1 MLTTEQKAKL
11 FASDP
16 MLAAMPAD
24 LLTSLADLARES
36 QHGAGDFIFGRSDRA
51 EDLYFLVYGSVGY
64 PELRY
69 RDADRDHPDRRVGS
83 CRIFGFGAA
92 FLGYAQRAVSALC
105 EDSSIVLRVAGTKAV
120 QTCFRYGRHG
130 HRLVEDMLRAHLRY
144 EHRFASKLA
153 WPKLDNFTCR
163 VDSTLTHACSG
174 MEPSA
179 LRSAFILSL
188 VGPCEV
194 TGRVAAPIL
203 GLQLGEQVGSTF
215 SSSSIVSEGAYED
228 GQSAKVLW
236 EHLCRSQVTVEGYLR
251 RISEGSEHPVSW
263 PMLKTL
269 LRTHGIDADK
279 HQPLTMARL
288 SQEQSLYVRLLGQAC
303 ATQQVILVN
312 HDAWGRSADT
322 RQRAAD
328 FIRAVSDVTAS
339 RVLLLTEDIRGAA
352 RIADRVVVISADA
365 EDGQFPLVM
374 ERNKSVIE
382 GPHGGAHE
390 FVPVAARSRRR
401 RPPNSSAD
409 GGDRSPSIRGMPA
422 LTSPAPCEGDTK
434 AIEQVAGR
442 RAVNVLREKL
452 EAGEFFWTVEFIP
465 SRDSGLRDDLSRYL
479 RLESSFSGSNGIVA
493 CSVTDR
499 VHSDDDPDP
508 TLAALSLKQRC
519 GRQPIVHFSGKD
531 RELSDLS
538 ETLWQMEKYGLENM
552 LFLSGDRLKDEP
564 KDRRVRYLESV
575 AAIRVARAAIPSLL
589 IGAALNPFKY
599 SEEETLAQY
608 LKLGKKVG
616 AGIDFAIT
624 QIGYDFDKYSE
635 ALQWVRSRRYDIPLI
650 ANVMPL
656 SVRSATFI
664 RKRSIPGI
672 TITDSLMQLLE
683 ADEQYFE
690 DRGVARVR
698 RRLALQ
704 VVGLQR
710 LGYAGV
716 QFTGIHSSDQLAALA
731 QEVASVSREC
741 PNLLLWRQAWSE
753 ALTFP
758 GGERAAAVTV
768 GSAPWYLA
776 HDAALPVRRGASKR
790 YRLMNWAHEFAFDR
804 GALARLVAPVLK
816 AVDDRSLAGQLLLR
830 VERTVKG
837 TLLGCESC
845 GMCRLAATQY
855 VCPET
860 CPKGLANGPCGGTR
874 DNRCEFG
881 DRECIHSVKYRK
893 ARDAG
898 VLPQLETWLIP
909 AVPAQRRGCPSW
921 AEHFRGNGPQVEISP
936 PSRSYHSTGGS
947 LAGRSTTEGVERGAD
962 RA

>member
-24 LLTSLADLARES
+24 LLISLADLARES
-36 QHGAGDFIFGRSDRA
+36 QHGAGDFIFGRTDRA
-51 EDLYFLVYGSVGY
+51 DDLYFLVHGSVGY

-69 RDADRDHPDRRVGS
+69 RDADRDHPERRVSS

-120 QTCFRYGRHG
+120 QTCLRYGRHG
-130 HRLVEDMLRAHLRY
+130 HRLVEEMLRAHLRY
-144 EHRFASKLA
+144 EHRFAPKLA
-153 WPKLDNFTCR
+153 WPKPGNLICR
-163 VDSTLTHACSG
+163 ADLTLNRACSG

-188 VGPCEV
+188 VGPYEV

-203 GLQLGEQVGSTF
+203 GLHLDEQVRLTL
-215 SSSSIVSEGAYED
+215 SSSSVVSEDAYED
-228 GQSAKVLW
+228 GRSANVLW
-236 EHLCRSQVTVEGYLR
+236 EHLCRSQLTVEGYLR
-251 RISEGSEHPVSW
+251 RLSEGSEHPVSW
-263 PMLKTL
+263 PALKAL
-269 LRTHGIDADK
+269 LRTHGIGADK
-279 HQPLTMARL
+279 HQSLTMAGL

-312 HDAWGRSADT
+312 HDAWGRSADA

-328 FIRAVSDVTAS
+328 FIRAVSDITAS
-339 RVLLLTEDIRGAA
+339 RVLLLTEDIRDAT
-352 RIADRVVVISADA
+352 RIADRVVMIGADA

-374 ERNKSVIE
+374 ERNKSAIE
-382 GPHGGAHE
+382 DSHGG
-390 FVPVAARSRRR
+390 VRR
-401 RPPNSSAD
+401 RPSNLSVVGGNGSS
-409 GGDRSPSIRGMPA
+409 SMP
-422 LTSPAPCEGDTK
+422 SPASCDSETK
-434 AIEQVAGR
+434 ATEQVAGR
-442 RAVNVLREKL
+442 GAANMLREKL
-452 EAGEFFWTVEFIP
+452 DAGEFFWTVEFIP

-479 RLESSFSGSNGIVA
+479 RLESSFSGRNGIVA

-552 LFLSGDRLKDEP
+552 LILSGDRLKDEP

-575 AAIRVARAAIPSLL
+575 AAIRVAREVIPSLL

-635 ALQWVRSRRYDIPLI
+635 ALRWVRSRRYDIPLI

-656 SVRSATFI
+656 SVRSAKFI

-672 TITDSLMQLLE
+672 TITDSLMELLE

-731 QEVASVSREC
+731 QEVAAVAREC
-741 PNLLLWRQAWSE
+741 PDLSAWREAWSE

-758 GGERAAAVTV
+758 GGERSAAVTV

-776 HDAALPVRRGASKR
+776 QDAALPVRQGASKR

-936 PSRSYHSTGGS
+936 PIRSNQSAGGS
-947 LAGRSTTEGVERGAD
+947 SAGLSTTESAVLGAD